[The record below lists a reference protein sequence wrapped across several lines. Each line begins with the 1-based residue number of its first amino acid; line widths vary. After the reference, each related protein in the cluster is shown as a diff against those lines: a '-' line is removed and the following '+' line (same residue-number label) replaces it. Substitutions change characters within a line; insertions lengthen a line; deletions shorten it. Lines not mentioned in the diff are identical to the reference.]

1 MPSRSQAIE
10 YYHANQNNALEAL
23 KQLVAIPSVS
33 TDPAHKT
40 DIHNAAKWLA
50 QRLTNIGMEH
60 VTVYETAG
68 HPIVYGDWLKASGAP
83 TLLIYGHY
91 DVQPPEPLELWK
103 SAPFTAEQR
112 GDCLYARGASDMKGQ
127 VMASITAV
135 EAALK
140 QGSLPVNVKFVIEGE
155 EEVGSPH
162 LAAFLDQNDQL
173 LKCDVCLNPDAGM
186 VAENVPTIV
195 YALRGLAYFELKVI
209 GPERDVHS
217 GLFGGVVPNP
227 ANILCELIA
236 GMHDSQGH
244 ITLPGF
250 YDRVQ
255 ALDKAERQALA
266 KLPITDEDYLRQ
278 TGAKGLV
285 GEAGYTA
292 IERVGAR
299 PTLDVNG
306 MISGFTGKGS
316 KTIIP
321 SWAMAKISMR
331 LVPFQK
337 PAEVHQQL
345 VRYCEE
351 HAPKSITWE
360 VNLLSSG
367 PACIADRNHP
377 AAQALARALET
388 TWNVAPVYKRE
399 GGSVPIVA
407 DMQRI
412 LNAPSVLTGFGLPDD
427 AIHGPNERLH
437 LPTWYRGI
445 EALIHFLYNYAEKP

>member
-10 YYHANQNNALEAL
+10 YYHANQNSAFEAL

-33 TDPAHKT
+33 TDPAHKA

-50 QRLTNIGMEH
+50 QRLTSIGMEH

-103 SAPFTAEQR
+103 SDPFKAEQR

-255 ALDKAERQALA
+255 SLDKAERQALA

-351 HAPKSITWE
+351 HAPDSITWE